1 MEIDS
6 IISLAISA
14 VMMIVGVTT
23 FVITQSRQSKKDT
36 EESTRQLSDI
46 REDIVGVRMKIEEVG
61 NIVKETKDDVKGLS
75 ANLSDIDKR
84 LTRVEENLK
93 TAFKRIDELKE
104 SKADKE
110 D

>member
-23 FVITQSRQSKKDT
+23 FVITQSRQAKKDT
-36 EESTRQLSDI
+36 EESTQQLSDI
-46 REDIVGVRMKIEEVG
+46 REDIVAVRMKIEEVG

-75 ANLSDIDKR
+75 TNLSDIDKR